1 MRINDKFQFDLNR
14 ANEASAKKGKK
25 AGSKASGESA
35 GGSDSIQISDSAK
48 DVANLKNSI
57 KGAPE
62 IRVELV
68 QELKV
73 KINSG
78 QYNVSG
84 KDVAESIV
92 NKAVD
97 DLF

>member
-1 MRINDKFQFDLNR
+1 MRIDDKFKFDLNR
-14 ANEASAKKGKK
+14 TNDTSAKKKK
-25 AGSKASGESA
+25 ESA
-35 GGSDSIQISDSAK
+35 GKSAESGSGSDSIQISDSAK
-48 DVANLKNSI
+48 DVANLKNSV

-73 KINSG
+73 KIASG
-78 QYNVSG
+78 QYDVSG
-84 KDVAESIV
+84 KKVAESIV
-92 NKAVD
+92 NKAID